1 MRIEFSDDLLRI
13 KKKKKFQIADEK
25 NIQFSTNYNNP
36 KAYEFLKCVLLII
49 SYLNIFKK

>member
-1 MRIEFSDDLLRI
+1 MRIEFSDDLE

-49 SYLNIFKK
+49 SYLIFKK